1 MWDTSSGLYR
11 IGEERVRAHQHDIY
25 VLYGFNQEASA
36 RTVAG
41 HFSLVFDRA
50 GCQTV
55 ENRLQPVD
63 APDGPFLLC
72 LLRRAEGAP

>member
-1 MWDTSSGLYR
+1 
-11 IGEERVRAHQHDIY
+11 
-25 VLYGFNQEASA
+25 
-36 RTVAG
+36 VAG
-41 HFSLVFDRA
+41 HFLLVFDRG

-55 ENRLQPVD
+55 ENRLHPVD